1 MGIGISTDGVRDRIL
16 EHEPEKL
23 HEELRAK
30 EKELGLR
37 DMVPTHK
44 QDVVQQLKDI
54 EAEKN
59 NIVERMQMEKERR
72 LKRTEEERK
81 ANQKSF
87 REKLSMYLAQQER
100 KAVGDYRSRRIV
112 FAGGGFE
119 EYLDTIRMMP
129 CRVLVREMRE
139 AHNGAIEIPQSHTE
153 KFPRNVVVAVADDAD
168 GIGVGDIVIAEAY
181 AGIEVVSQGN
191 VYRILFDSD
200 ILCVLEH

>member
-81 ANQKSF
+81 ANQRSF

-112 FAGGGFE
+112 FTGGGFE

-129 CRVLVREMRE
+129 CRVLVKEMRE
-139 AHNGAIEIPQSHTE
+139 THNGAIEIPQLHTE
-153 KFPRNVVVAVADDAD
+153 KFPRNVVIAVADDVD
-168 GIGVGDIVIAEAY
+168 GIGVGDIVVAEAY